1 MSTVA
6 TTYTALWV
14 GGVREVDREAWDDLA
29 APLDYPF
36 LEWDWLELVENG
48 GGASLMTGWM
58 PRHLTLWRGRRLV
71 AAAPLYVKAHS
82 EGEFV
87 FDHPFADLASRLG
100 VRYYPKLVGMSP
112 FTPAAGYRFL
122 LDPAED
128 EWELCSRLSAEID
141 RFCAEQGMGSASF
154 LFADPAWRFTM
165 ERLGWLPWLHQG
177 FVWNNPGYASLD
189 QFWARFRA
197 GQRRNVRRDQ
207 AAVEE
212 AGIEVRVVEGRDA
225 PESLFDLMHAYY
237 VRTNDK
243 FGPWGCRYLTRGF
256 FSGAARVLRDR
267 LAFSVAQTRG
277 DVEPV
282 GMALLAR
289 KGTRLWGRYW
299 GAARSLPGLH
309 FAVCYY
315 APMAYAV
322 EQGLASFDPGMGGMH
337 KVRRGFV
344 STPTASLHRFHQKA
358 LDAVFRTHLDNINA
372 AELEHIR
379 EMNEM
384 LPFSSAQ

>member
-1 MSTVA
+1 MSTIA

-154 LFADPAWRFTM
+154 LFADPEWRFTM

-207 AAVEE
+207 AAVEQ
-212 AGIEVRVVEGRDA
+212 AGIEVRVVEGYEA
-225 PESLFDLMHAYY
+225 PEHLFELMHAYY

-267 LAFSVAQTRG
+267 LAFSVAQAPG
-277 DVEPV
+277 DAEPV

-299 GAARSLPGLH
+299 GAARNLPGLH